1 MKDFYGREIQVG
13 DICVFSDKYGMLD
26 SRPIWKLHSDDDCP
40 ENDYVEIAEY
50 HEKILIKKA
59 KEIVDIDAIEREM
72 CEQQI
77 LNSIKA
83 LDVKPN
89 DVVIASLIPN
99 QLTMVE
105 CQRVF
110 EQLKK
115 LFPNNE
121 VGLMIGLDVNT
132 KNGSEINV

>member
-1 MKDFYGREIQVG
+1 MKDFFEQEIQIG
-13 DICVFSDKYGMLD
+13 DRCIRYTGQLGGLEEVIVLGEDKKGIKILNFMDKEVYTQGHKLFDFSAYERK
-26 SRPIWKLHSDDDCP
+26 IQ
-40 ENDYVEIAEY
+40 E
-50 HEKILIKKA
+50 EKIF
-59 KEIVDIDAIEREM
+59 
-72 CEQQI
+72 
-77 LNSIKA
+77 NSIKA

-99 QLTMVE
+99 QLNMVE

-121 VGLMIGLDVNT
+121 VGLMIGLDVSA

>member
-1 MKDFYGREIQVG
+1 MKDFYGREIQIG
-13 DICVFSDKYGMLD
+13 DKCVFSDDHGRLS
-26 SRPIWKLHSDDDCP
+26 SRPIRELHSDNDCP
-40 ENDYVEIAEY
+40 EDDYVEITDY
-50 HEKILIKKA
+50 HETLTKKA
-59 KEIVDIDAIEREM
+59 KEIVDITAIEREVR
-72 CEQQI
+72 EQQI
-77 LNSIKA
+77 LNSVKA

-89 DVVIASLIPN
+89 DVVIASLIPD

-121 VGLMIGLDVNT
+121 VGLMIGLDVSV
-132 KNGSEINV
+132 KDGSEINV

>member
-1 MKDFYGREIQVG
+1 MKDFFEQEIQIG
-13 DICVFSDKYGMLD
+13 DRCIRYTGQLGGLEEVIVLGEDKKGIKILNFMDKEVYTQGHKLFDFSAYERK
-26 SRPIWKLHSDDDCP
+26 IQ
-40 ENDYVEIAEY
+40 E
-50 HEKILIKKA
+50 EKIF
-59 KEIVDIDAIEREM
+59 
-72 CEQQI
+72 
-77 LNSIKA
+77 NSIKA
-83 LDVKPN
+83 LDVKLN

-99 QLTMVE
+99 QLNMAE

>member
-1 MKDFYGREIQVG
+1 MKDFYNREIQIG
-13 DICVFSDKYGMLD
+13 DKCILLLYDELEQVTVLD
-26 SRPIWKLHSDDDCP
+26 IDD
-40 ENDYVEIAEY
+40 YQGGRVEVCTNRETKFI
-50 HEKILIKKA
+50 INSPNR
-59 KEIVDIDAIEREM
+59 IVDITAIRKEVQ
-72 CEQQI
+72 EQQF
-77 LNSIKA
+77 LNSVKA

-99 QLTMVE
+99 QLNMVE

-115 LFPNNE
+115 LFPNNK
-121 VGLMIGLDVNT
+121 VGLMIGLDINT

>member
-1 MKDFYGREIQVG
+1 MKDFYGRKIQIG
-13 DICVFSDKYGMLD
+13 DRCIRYTGQLGGLEEVIVLGEDKKGIKILNFMNKEVYTQGH
-26 SRPIWKLHSDDDCP
+26 KLFDISAH
-40 ENDYVEIAEY
+40 ERKIQE
-50 HEKILIKKA
+50 EKIF
-59 KEIVDIDAIEREM
+59 
-72 CEQQI
+72 
-77 LNSIKA
+77 NSIKA

>member
-1 MKDFYGREIQVG
+1 MKDFYNREIQIG
-13 DICVFSDKYGMLD
+13 DKCILLLYDELEQVTVLD
-26 SRPIWKLHSDDDCP
+26 IDD
-40 ENDYVEIAEY
+40 YQGGRVEVCTNIET
-50 HEKILIKKA
+50 KFIINSPNR
-59 KEIVDIDAIEREM
+59 IVDITAIRKEVR
-72 CEQQI
+72 EQQF
-77 LNSIKA
+77 LNSVKA

-99 QLTMVE
+99 QLNMAE